1 MQRYAYE
8 KKLGMFREGKYD
20 IMLGTQMVAKGLDFP
35 NVTLVGVLSADGMMH
50 SEDFRS
56 YERTFSLLTQVV
68 GRSGRGGLEG
78 RAVIQTFEPNNPI
91 IEMAASQDYDSF
103 FRTEIGLRKA
113 MLYPPFADIGIIGFA
128 GEDKELTNRAAQEF
142 ASMLKDCFSGQYSD
156 LPIRMLG
163 PSPASVSKVS
173 GKYRFR
179 IILKFKNTK
188 RFREMLSSV
197 LAKTNSSIFRDV
209 SVFADIDP
217 DSIM

>member
-1 MQRYAYE
+1 
-8 KKLGMFREGKYD
+8 
-20 IMLGTQMVAKGLDFP
+20 
-35 NVTLVGVLSADGMMH
+35 
-50 SEDFRS
+50 
-56 YERTFSLLTQVV
+56 
-68 GRSGRGGLEG
+68 
-78 RAVIQTFEPNNPI
+78 
-91 IEMAASQDYDSF
+91 
-103 FRTEIGLRKA
+103 
-113 MLYPPFADIGIIGFA
+113 
-128 GEDKELTNRAAQEF
+128 
-142 ASMLKDCFSGQYSD
+142 MLKDCFSGEYSD